1 MFVQH
6 FDASVGFMGRFA
18 PLGDAMVTTAPGSS
32 FKIAFC
38 GKSIVLHF
46 DIADCVAPYPHIWVQ
61 IDGGMRA
68 ETQVDR
74 WIRFEVP
81 TDGKHVCTVVY
92 KGGNEQHNRWSAP
105 LQGKVAFLGY
115 DADATAKLSEDNR
128 KSIEFLGDSITEGVL
143 VDYLRYHPRSQD
155 QDNRIYQDDAT
166 ATYAWLTAEALNL
179 KHYHLG
185 FGATG
190 LTRSGNGG
198 APKCGDAYPYCFEGA
213 PVTYDHPDYVMI
225 NHGANDRKHTEE
237 EYITEY
243 RALIAQIRKAH
254 PDAKII
260 CLSAFC
266 VAFPK
271 AIAAMVED
279 INKTTDDDI
288 FFIDSAGWVPAVP
301 LHPTRN
307 MHATIAENLIPLLKE
322 RYGL

>member
-18 PLGDAMVTTAPGSS
+18 PLGDAMVTTTPGSS

-155 QDNRIYQDDAT
+155 QDNRIYQDDVT

-279 INKTTDDDI
+279 INKTTGDDI

-307 MHATIAENLIPLLKE
+307 MHATIAEKLIPILKE